1 MTQGSGGEM
10 KAGEIQAEKLAV
22 FEAERPN
29 LISLAYRMM
38 GEKAAAEDIVQEAW
52 ILWAEKGD
60 GSVRSPPAWLR
71 TVTTRLA
78 IDALRSARARR
89 EHYVGPWLPEPL
101 IEDSAPSPEDVFTKA
116 RECEL
121 ALLWAMERLSEEE
134 RAAFILREVFDAGYD
149 ELAKVLG
156 KSEPAC
162 RKLVSRAKENVRK
175 AKPRFVAE
183 KAAHLEAVS
192 RFVQACIAGD
202 HQAALSLLAPD
213 VMAVSDGGGKRRA
226 ALRVLRGAEEV
237 AQVTIALAAKLEN
250 MPNPQLVRA
259 NGRTGFAIL
268 DGSEDD
274 MLYSVSFDEGG
285 RISWIYMMRNPD
297 KLPTSALTALL

>member
-1 MTQGSGGEM
+1 MTQGSAAEM
-10 KAGEIQAEKLAV
+10 KASEMQAEKLAV

-29 LISLAYRMM
+29 LISIAYRML

-52 ILWAEKGD
+52 ILWAENG
-60 GSVRSPPAWLR
+60 GEHLRSPQAWLR

-89 EHYVGPWLPEPL
+89 ERYVGPWLPEPL
-101 IEDSAPSPEDVFTKA
+101 IEGSAPSPEDIFAKA

-149 ELAKVLG
+149 ELATVLG
-156 KSEPAC
+156 KSEAAC
-162 RKLVSRAKENVRK
+162 RKLVSRAKQNIREAR
-175 AKPRFVAE
+175 PRFVAE
-183 KAAHLEAVS
+183 EPAHLDAVS
-192 RFVQACIAGD
+192 RFVQACSSGD
-202 HQAALSLLAPD
+202 HQTVLSLLAPD
-213 VMAVSDGGGKRRA
+213 VRAVSDGGGKRRA
-226 ALRVLRGAEEV
+226 ALRVLSGQVEV
-237 AQVTIALAAKLEN
+237 AQVLLTLAAKLEF
-250 MPNPQLVRA
+250 MPPPKPVRV

-268 DGSEDD
+268 NGSEDD
-274 MLYSVSFDEGG
+274 MLYSVSFDESG

-297 KLPTSALTALL
+297 KLSLPPSA